1 MNKLAEFYT
10 VITDAGRE
18 AVARATQA
26 GEKVDITHFAV
37 GDGGG
42 SAVTPDESQTQLVNE
57 CWRGLVATY
66 KQDGTNIIID
76 TYIPSDEE
84 SFTAREMG
92 IFTADGVL
100 FAVSNI
106 PDMRKVLPSEGAV
119 GDFAFGMKIDVS
131 NLDTSY
137 IEIHTN
143 PMLPFILESEKGRP
157 DGVAPLNKDK
167 VLEIEYGGT
176 WAKTAQEAIYNLGC
190 MPRENL
196 LDNAHFIGGGTDGN
210 FPINPKGLKQY
221 NTVGSC
227 IPRWKLQN
235 ANSSLEIV
243 DDGIILRNNA
253 TEHDGASISF
263 FQIVSKN
270 VNQETVTYAIIV
282 SELSGDWYM
291 AYNNARD
298 GNKKIEVGLTF
309 ITIPSER
316 VVLDGKSFYLFK
328 TSKNANDYIKFQD
341 LKLEKGDTQT
351 LAWED
356 KQGQLHLYEKSDY
369 ITELL
374 KCQYYLQML
383 SAYSKWSC
391 LGYADCNGTTNF
403 IANMILA
410 APLRIMPSIK
420 FSGLSVNG
428 IKVTDLQADQ
438 INYTMI
444 KLRGTLESSVPT
456 GVYPIYQDGSD
467 DSFLELS
474 AEL

>member
-157 DGVAPLNKDK
+157 DGVAPHNKDK

>member
-1 MNKLAEFYT
+1 MAEYTQNYSLKKPLPNEFY
-10 VITDAGRE
+10 D
-18 AVARATQA
+18 VADQNSNMDKIDSALKKHDDLLDK
-26 GEKVDITHFAV
+26 KVDL
-37 GDGGG
+37 
-42 SAVTPDESQTQLVNE
+42 DETGKIPQDQLPE
-57 CWRGLVATY
+57 L
-66 KQDGTNIIID
+66 DF
-76 TYIPSDEE
+76 IP
-84 SFTAREMG
+84 
-92 IFTADGVL
+92 
-100 FAVSNI
+100 
-106 PDMRKVLPSEGAV
+106 
-119 GDFAFGMKIDVS
+119 
-131 NLDTSY
+131 
-137 IEIHTN
+137 
-143 PMLPFILESEKGRP
+143 ESEKGRP